1 MIKYKGVSWRNYHY
15 ALIPATPPHIEINLN
30 EAEAKELLKISG
42 AYFVRWASKWDIKQ
56 KTEFWYIIKDVEE
69 NLEQY
74 SSNKRRQIRKGLKN
88 CIVKKVDNTTIANDG
103 YEVYK
108 SAFLSYKKNY
118 LPLLSYE
125 EFKKNILNAT
135 KCDFWAV
142 YEREGGKM
150 IAYSQNIIDD
160 NSVTYSTIKF
170 HPDYLKLYSSNAL
183 FFKMNEYY
191 LNEKKYRYV
200 SDGARSIS
208 HDTNIQEYL
217 EYKFNFRK
225 AYCKL
230 HVVYRWDIKIVVNML
245 YPFRNLI
252 YKLNNKL
259 NNKIYHK
266 LAVLLKQEEIRK
278 SCASI

>member
-1 MIKYKGVSWRNYHY
+1 M
-15 ALIPATPPHIEINLN
+15 
-30 EAEAKELLKISG
+30 
-42 AYFVRWASKWDIKQ
+42 
-56 KTEFWYIIKDVEE
+56 
-69 NLEQY
+69 
-74 SSNKRRQIRKGLKN
+74 
-88 CIVKKVDNTTIANDG
+88 KKVNNTTIANDG

-125 EFKKNILNAT
+125 EFKTNILNAT
-135 KCDFWAV
+135 KYDFWAV
-142 YEREGGKM
+142 YERKSGKM

-170 HPDYLKLYSSNAL
+170 HPDYLRLYASNAL

-217 EYKFNFRK
+217 EDKFNFRK

-230 HVVYRWDIKIVVNML
+230 HIVYRWDVKLIVDVL
-245 YPFRNLI
+245 FLFKNLI
-252 YKLNNKL
+252 YKLDDKL
-259 NNKIYHK
+259 NSKIFHQ
-266 LAVLLKQEEIRK
+266 LAVLLKQEEIRR
-278 SCASI
+278 SFD